1 VAVATLCSR
10 PIWARELLT
19 RVGEGRVDKNEL
31 SAFQLRALRQLDD
44 AEVNR
49 LLDLH
54 VGQVRPADA
63 TKETEIARVRAL
75 LERGGAPEP
84 ARGREVFERT
94 CQRCHVLFGTGGTL
108 GPELT
113 GANRTDRE
121 YLLSNVIDP
130 SGVVA
135 NEYRTSIA
143 RLADGRLVT
152 GVERGRTPSSVTLE
166 TETGRVTLALAE
178 VDELELSPLSTMPED
193 QLVGLRDDEVRAL
206 FAYLQSP
213 VQTPLLATPVNLTGF
228 FDGKSLA
235 NWRGDPAVWSVEGG
249 EIIGR
254 TSGLEHNAFLVS
266 DYELGDFR
274 LSLEVRLAG
283 DQGNS
288 GVQFRTRALD
298 GGDVAGYQA
307 DVGPGWWGKLYEEN
321 GRGLLVDRGAARV
334 ALDGWNRY
342 VIECAGS
349 RVRTWLGDEPC
360 VDLDDPSGART
371 GAVALQVHSGGPTEV
386 RFRNLRLELLEPAG
400 TR

>member
-1 VAVATLCSR
+1 
-10 PIWARELLT
+10 
-19 RVGEGRVDKNEL
+19 
-31 SAFQLRALRQLDD
+31 
-44 AEVNR
+44 
-49 LLDLH
+49 
-54 VGQVRPADA
+54 
-63 TKETEIARVRAL
+63 VRAI
-75 LERGGAPEP
+75 LERDGAPEL

-94 CQRCHVLFGTGGTL
+94 CQRCHTLFGTGGTL

-113 GANRTDRE
+113 GANRSDRE

-135 NEYRTSIA
+135 NEYRTTIA

-166 TETGRVTLALAE
+166 TETGRVTLALE
-178 VDELELSPLSTMPED
+178 DVDELELSPLSTMPED
-193 QLVGLRDDEVRAL
+193 QLVALQDDDLSAL

-213 VQTPLLATPVNLTGF
+213 VQTPLFATPANLTGF

-235 NWRGDPAVWSVEGG
+235 NWRGDSAVWSVEAG
-249 EIIGR
+249 EIVGR
-254 TSGLEHNAFLVS
+254 TTGLERNAFLVS

-298 GGDVAGYQA
+298 GGEVAGYQA

-321 GRGLLVDRGAARV
+321 GRGLLVDRDAAKV

-342 VIECAGS
+342 VIECEGS
-349 RVRTWLGDEPC
+349 RVRTWLNDEPC
-360 VDLDDPSGART
+360 VDLDDPSGAHS
-371 GAVALQVHSGGPTEV
+371 GVVALQVHSGGPTEV
-386 RFRNLRLELLEPAG
+386 RFRNLELALSP
-400 TR
+400 